1 MGPRGDVLGPEVGLH
16 AQYTALF
23 VSRQHLERIE
33 RIDLLH
39 RQITADGER
48 FPSRIARL
56 VIVQIAVRRR
66 SHDGVVA
73 HLRSLDAAFGAPPRH
88 DRGRRR
94 HFALQYLVP
103 TDQPASVGVE
113 EFLDAGRGIVL
124 QPARP
129 LQPLGLHARF
139 AMRAFLPHHRRALV
153 AADMD
158 ILRGEQ
164 LHHLGQYA
172 FEEFESLLPSG
183 AKHIVGHAP
192 AAPHLVRTARAA
204 QFGIG
209 GQRRQHMARQVDFGN
224 HRNTPVGGIFHHV
237 ADLVLRIETAVGRTV
252 IGSPLL
258 ADHSGLADAAHGG
271 QLRIAL
277 DLDAPALIVGQVP
290 VQRIE
295 LVYGHHVDIPLHFV
309 HREEVARHVEVH
321 APVCEPRRVGD
332 LHAGHLP
339 RRIGRRLR
347 AVNRRRQQLFETLQG
362 IEEAGKLRRPHFD
375 SLPVHVQFIAFGRE
389 RFVRDETDARRGHLV
404 GDRDGIRP
412 AGNRRQPCGESD
424 HGALRPLVGA
434 TVTRNG
440 PIGHP
445 IGSPT
450 GFEMIGIGHDRDL
463 RIVRTAGTKN
473 YSGSQSQK

>member
-1 MGPRGDVLGPEVGLH
+1 
-16 AQYTALF
+16 
-23 VSRQHLERIE
+23 
-33 RIDLLH
+33 
-39 RQITADGER
+39 
-48 FPSRIARL
+48 
-56 VIVQIAVRRR
+56 
-66 SHDGVVA
+66 
-73 HLRSLDAAFGAPPRH
+73 
-88 DRGRRR
+88 
-94 HFALQYLVP
+94 
-103 TDQPASVGVE
+103 
-113 EFLDAGRGIVL
+113 
-124 QPARP
+124 
-129 LQPLGLHARF
+129 
-139 AMRAFLPHHRRALV
+139 
-153 AADMD
+153 MD

-258 ADHSGLADAAHGG
+258 ADHGGLADAAHGG

-321 APVCEPRRVGD
+321 AAVCEPRRVGD

-347 AVNRRRQQLFETLQG
+347 AVNRRGQQLFETLQG

>member
-1 MGPRGDVLGPEVGLH
+1 MFL
-16 AQYTALF
+16 LF
-23 VSRQHLERIE
+23 GRQLRERRIV

-39 RQITADGER
+39 RYVTADSER
-48 FPSRIARL
+48 LGVGVERL
-56 VIVQIAVRRR
+56 VVVEIEMRIRRHDDVVPQLGR
-66 SHDGVVA
+66 GDSALAAAPRHDDGVGGRPAFQNLVPADDAAAVLREEFADAVGHVALQVMLGGMLSVVLQAELADLRLTARTLLPA
-73 HLRSLDAAFGAPPRH
+73 HLR
-88 DRGRRR
+88 
-94 HFALQYLVP
+94 
-103 TDQPASVGVE
+103 T
-113 EFLDAGRGIVL
+113 
-124 QPARP
+124 
-129 LQPLGLHARF
+129 
-139 AMRAFLPHHRRALV
+139 LV

-183 AKHIVGHAP
+183 AKHVVGHAP

-224 HRNTPVGGIFHHV
+224 HRDTPVGGIFHHV

-258 ADHSGLADAAHGG
+258 ADHGGLADAAHGG

-347 AVNRRRQQLFETLQG
+347 TVNRRRQQLSETLQG

-389 RFVRDETDARRGHLV
+389 RFVRDETDARCGHFV
-404 GDRDGIRP
+404 GDRHGIRP

-434 TVTRNG
+434 TVARNG

-463 RIVRTAGTKN
+463 RIVRTAGTKR
-473 YSGSQSQK
+473 YSGGHSQK